1 MNNTLCTLAVATELK
16 DLGYDRLTYHY
27 YDKNGKLEYLEFPD
41 EYNRSDQTIAVPTMY
56 EALDWLFDKGVS
68 IQILNRPN
76 KKWHVMIYDVPK
88 ERLETEGDNVWYPH
102 VVENEDRI
110 VAINQALLLYLVQ
123 KTKF

>member
-1 MNNTLCTLAVATELK
+1 MHKNLCTLAVATELK
-16 DLGYDRLTYHY
+16 SLGYNGLTYHF
-27 YDKNGKLEYLEFPD
+27 YDKKGNLEYLEFPD